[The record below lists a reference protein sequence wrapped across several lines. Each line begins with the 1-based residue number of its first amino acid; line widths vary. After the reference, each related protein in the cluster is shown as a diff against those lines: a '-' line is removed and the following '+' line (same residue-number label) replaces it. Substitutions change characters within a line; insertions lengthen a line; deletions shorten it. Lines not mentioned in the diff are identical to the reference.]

1 MPSPLPS
8 AAAPLYSLEI
18 LDRVAIAYLTLP
30 LAIFLAG
37 WLELWAALPLL
48 ACLAFSLRALAAA
61 TPARPARFPLTPLQ
75 LGLAV
80 LAGCGWTALGG
91 TGHFVFAN
99 ADWFVR
105 DAVLHDLVV
114 SPWPVGY
121 GVLDGL
127 ETILRA
133 PIAYYLPAALLG
145 KWVGLPLAHLAMA
158 GWTAA
163 GATLFLLQ
171 VLSLT
176 TPRVGAAALTVA
188 VIVLFSGMD
197 IVGALLNG
205 GPHFRSDW
213 RIGQHIEWWAHR
225 YQYSSMTTQLF
236 WVPNHALGGWL
247 TIGLL
252 YRDDGAT
259 PLDLLLPMLVVAVAL
274 WSPLTAIG
282 LAPFVA
288 WRMLGRL
295 TRARILALISPRVWL
310 PAVLVGVVV
319 AAYLTL
325 DLGGVPKGWSAQPGD
340 SELVELVAKAQFFLL
355 EAGFIGAAVFA
366 IGRSKQVALALLI
379 LALLPFARLGPA
391 NDLVMRASIP
401 SLTVLAIGACLA
413 LLEKT
418 AGAALWRKKAVLVGL
433 LAVGAV
439 TPVQEFARAAVLP
452 AWPIDLQSTLLATGC
467 GAYPAHY
474 IAKMSDQPVRRLLR
488 EPHALGF
495 DAQAP
500 RACNNPANMLM
511 WLKGLL

>member
-8 AAAPLYSLEI
+8 TAAPQRSLEV

-48 ACLAFSLRALAAA
+48 ACLGFGLRHLGAAI
-61 TPARPARFPLTPLQ
+61 PAGPARFPLTPLQ

-91 TGHFVFAN
+91 TGHLVFAN

-121 GVLDGL
+121 GLLDGK

-133 PIAYYLPAALLG
+133 PVAYFLPAALAG
-145 KWVGLPLAHLAMA
+145 KWVGLPVAHLVMA
-158 GWTAA
+158 GWTAS

-171 VLSLT
+171 VMSLT
-176 TPRVGAAALTVA
+176 PARAGAAALVVT

-197 IVGALLNG
+197 IVGSLLNG

-213 RIGQHIEWWAHR
+213 NIAKHLEWWAQN

-247 TIGLL
+247 AIGLL
-252 YRDDGAT
+252 YRDEGTT
-259 PLDLLLPMLVVAVAL
+259 PLDLMLPLIVVAVAL

-282 LAPFVA
+282 LVPFVA
-288 WRMLGRL
+288 WRMLGRPS
-295 TRARILALISPRVWL
+295 RERILALLNPRVWL
-310 PAVLVGVVV
+310 PALIVGVVV
-319 AAYLTL
+319 AEYLAL
-325 DLGGVPKGWSAQPGD
+325 DLGGVPKGWSVQSGD
-340 SELVELVAKAQFFLL
+340 TEIFAKAQFFLL
-355 EAGFIGAAVFA
+355 EAGFLGAAVFA
-366 IGRSKQVALALLI
+366 IRRSKQVALALVI

-418 AGAALWRKKAVLVGL
+418 AGAALWRKKAMLVGL

-452 AWPIDLQSTLLATGC
+452 VWPIDLQSTLVAANC
-467 GAYPAHY
+467 GGYPAHY
-474 IAKMSDQPVRRLLR
+474 IARLDDQPIRRLLR
-488 EPHALGF
+488 EPHDLGF
-495 DAQAP
+495 DPQAR
-500 RACNNPANMLM
+500 RACNNPAEMLM